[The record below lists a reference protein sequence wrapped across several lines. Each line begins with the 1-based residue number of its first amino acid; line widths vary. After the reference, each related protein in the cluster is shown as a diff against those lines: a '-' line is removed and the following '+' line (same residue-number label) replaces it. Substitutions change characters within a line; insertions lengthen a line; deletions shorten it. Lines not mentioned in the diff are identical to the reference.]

1 MQFKYMKTRI
11 LSIILVCII
20 LLGGSAK
27 ADNVDLQT
35 AKQIGA
41 YYFSVATGAK
51 APVNSDNLKLA
62 QQYDNSTL
70 CIPAMYAFNVEGN
83 GFVVVSAS
91 DAVEPILAY
100 SPEGNLDPE
109 TLNPA
114 AKYMLDSY
122 AKIIRDVQ
130 NSKAEANTSVSSL
143 WQELREQTFTC
154 DLSKAGV
161 LIQTK
166 WDQGENN
173 SPTYNAMCPVIDGK
187 YCYAGCVAVAMGQI
201 IKYWNYPERGGNE
214 SSSTVTCSWNNTT
227 VKYKFL
233 VDSNKFV
240 YDSMP
245 NTLSTNSQWN
255 YKRAIGKLLFACG
268 VAVGM
273 DWGVEGSGAQSSSV
287 PTALSKW
294 FKYSDNARYL
304 SRTSITD
311 ANWIKLLRS
320 EIVDNLRPVYYSG
333 YDATGAGRDAG
344 HAWVIAG
351 ASATDENKYYINW
364 GWGGSAN
371 GFYTLAP
378 ISSIQ
383 TAGGYTFNDGHA
395 MVYQIYPKD
404 LSIDENAIVATT
416 PAYPNPANGYIMI
429 PVGLP
434 NSAAMGVYSID
445 GKMVDNIVIPA
456 GTQEY
461 RLDLRHYTPGTY
473 IYRLNGQTFKF
484 TVL

>member
-1 MQFKYMKTRI
+1 MKTKI
-11 LSIILVCII
+11 LSIVLVCVA
-20 LLGGSAK
+20 LFCGSAK
-27 ADNVDLQT
+27 ADNVDLET
-35 AKQIGA
+35 AKQMGA
-41 YYFSVATGAK
+41 YYFTVATGAK
-51 APVNSDNLKLA
+51 APVSTDNMKLA
-62 QQYDNSTL
+62 QQYDNPTL

-83 GFVVVSAS
+83 GYVVVSAS

-122 AKIIRDVQ
+122 AKIISEVQ
-130 NSKAEANTSVSSL
+130 NSKASATATIHNL
-143 WQELREQTFTC
+143 WQELEEQTFTC

-161 LIQTK
+161 LVQTK
-166 WDQGENN
+166 WDQGDNDRP
-173 SPTYNAMCPVIDGK
+173 SYNAMCPTVNGK

-201 IKYWNYPERGGNE
+201 IRFWQYPERGGNDN
-214 SSSTVTCSWNNTT
+214 SSIVTCSWNNTT

-233 VDSNKFV
+233 VDSNKFI

-245 NTLSTNSQWN
+245 NTISANSQWN

-268 VAVGM
+268 VTVGM
-273 DWGVEGSGAQSSSV
+273 DWGVDGSGAQSYDV
-287 PTALSKW
+287 PEALSNW

-304 SRTSITD
+304 SRTSISD
-311 ANWIKLLRS
+311 ANWVKMLRS
-320 EIVDNLRPVYYSG
+320 EIVDHLRPVYYSG
-333 YDATGAGRDAG
+333 YDGTSGGRDAG

-351 ASATDENKYYINW
+351 ASSADESKFYINW

-378 ISSIQ
+378 ITAIQ
-383 TAGGYTFNDGHA
+383 TASGYTFNSGHA

-404 LSIDENAIVATT
+404 LSINENTIVATT
-416 PAYPNPANGYIMI
+416 PAYPNPASDYIMI
-429 PVGLP
+429 PVNLP

-445 GKMVDNIVIPA
+445 GKMVDNIVVPA

-461 RLDLRHYTPGTY
+461 RLNLQHYAPGTY
-473 IYRLNGQTFKF
+473 VYRLNGQTYKF

>member
-1 MQFKYMKTRI
+1 MKI
-11 LSIILVCII
+11 KVLSIILVCIAMF
-20 LLGGSAK
+20 GGSAK

-41 YYFSVATGAK
+41 YYFTVATGAK
-51 APVNSDNLKLA
+51 APINADNMKLA
-62 QQYDNSTL
+62 QQYDNPML

-100 SPEGNLDPE
+100 SPEGYLDPE

-122 AKIIRDVQ
+122 AKIISEVQ
-130 NSKAEANTSVSSL
+130 NNDAKANAATSNL
-143 WQELREQTFTC
+143 WKALEEHTFTC

-166 WDQGENN
+166 WDQGDTLRP
-173 SPTYNAMCPVIDGK
+173 SYNTMCPTVNGK

-201 IKYWNYPERGGNE
+201 IRFWRYPERGGNE
-214 SSSTVTCSWNNTT
+214 SSTIAVCSWNNTT
-227 VKYKFL
+227 VKYKFM

-245 NTLSTNSQWN
+245 NTINHTSAWN
-255 YKRAIGKLLFACG
+255 YRRAIGKLLFACG
-268 VAVGM
+268 VTVKMG
-273 DWGVEGSGAQSSSV
+273 WGVSGSGAHSV
-287 PTALSKW
+287 DVPEAFYRW
-294 FKYSDNARYL
+294 FKYSNNARYADR
-304 SRTSITD
+304 SSYSD
-311 ANWIKLLRS
+311 ANWIKILRS
-320 EIVDNLRPVYYSG
+320 EIVDHQRPVYYSG
-333 YDATGAGRDAG
+333 YDGTDPNRRDAG

-351 ASATDENKYYINW
+351 ASAADDTKFFINW

-378 ISSIQ
+378 MSSIQ
-383 TAGGYTFNDGHA
+383 TASGYKFNSGHG

-404 LSIDENAIVATT
+404 LSIDEHAITT
-416 PAYPNPANGYIMI
+416 IAPAYPNPASNYIMI
-429 PVGLP
+429 PVDLP
-434 NSAAMGVYSID
+434 NSAALGVYSMD
-445 GKMVDNIVIPA
+445 GKMVDNIVVPA
-456 GTQEY
+456 GTLEY
-461 RLDLRHYTPGTY
+461 RLDLQHYAPGTY
-473 IYRLNGQTFKF
+473 VYRLNGDVFKF